1 MELHEIIQKI
11 NIDTIMKLNEEK
23 RKQGSDD
30 DGIFFDAIVGLGQ
43 SLNYA
48 TLKKMVGEITEHE
61 KLDLFTA
68 LMLSVMIVYLT
79 LSEDEKKKIETEQ
92 VEESNKVMED
102 TLCRMIEESEPN
114 DGGIHVEA
122 DMWQ

>member
-1 MELHEIIQKI
+1 MELQEIIQKF
-11 NIDTIMKLNEEK
+11 NIDMIAKLNTEK
-23 RKQGSDD
+23 KKQGSDD
-30 DGIFFDAIVGLGQ
+30 DSIFFDAIMGLGQ

-79 LSEDEKKKIETEQ
+79 LSEDEKKKIATEQ

-102 TLCRMIEESEPN
+102 TLRRMIEESEL
-114 DGGIHVEA
+114 DEGGIHVEA
-122 DMWQ
+122 DMVQ